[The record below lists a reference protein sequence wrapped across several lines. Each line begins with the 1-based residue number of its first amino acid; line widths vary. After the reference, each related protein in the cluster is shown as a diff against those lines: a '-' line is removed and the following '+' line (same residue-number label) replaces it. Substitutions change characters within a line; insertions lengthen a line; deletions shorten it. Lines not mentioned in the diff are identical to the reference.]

1 MKIGILTYH
10 RAENYGALLQAYG
23 LKTYLET
30 LGHDV
35 SFVDYWPDYHKEYFD
50 LFPLAKF
57 RTAGIKTKVKI
68 IINFCLFY
76 LVRKTRKKNLQ
87 EFMYKHLGLSKKIKF
102 NNESS
107 RCNDY
112 DVVFYGSDQIWRK
125 QGMQSHPGF
134 DLWYL
139 GSDNIITHKKIA
151 YAASMG
157 HANLQTE
164 DYAVLKKEFQNFS
177 SISVREKSLELLVA
191 DLGFPCKQV
200 IDPVFLLSKAQWQ
213 ELSHSARKMS
223 ECKYILIYNLLS
235 SEETVRFA
243 EKLSR
248 EKKLP
253 IIEINKK
260 YVLRKFGKRYNHTA
274 RVEEFLWLIEN
285 AEYVVSNSFH
295 GVALS
300 LIFQKQFFAV
310 GMGERADRVK
320 SLLSLTGLECR
331 YMETGKYD
339 LADIEYGEVIERLKE
354 SVQTSK
360 QFIKHSLV
368 DSYEI

>member
-50 LFPLAKF
+50 LFPIAKYKS
-57 RTAGIKTKVKI
+57 ADYKTRLKI
-68 IINFCLFY
+68 IINYCLFY
-76 LVRKTRKKNLQ
+76 PVRKTRKTHLQ
-87 EFMYKHLGLSKKIKF
+87 EFMFKHLGLPKNIKYS
-102 NNESS
+102 NDSAT
-107 RCNDY
+107 CNDY

-125 QGMQSHPGF
+125 QGMPSHPGF

-235 SEETVRFA
+235 SQETVRFA

-253 IIEINKK
+253 IIEINKR
-260 YVLRKFGKRYNHTA
+260 YVLSQFGNRYNHTA

-300 LIFQKQFFAV
+300 IIFQKQFFAV
-310 GMGERADRVK
+310 GMGEKADRVV
-320 SLLSLTGLECR
+320 SLLDILGIKDQ
-331 YMETGKYD
+331 YI
-339 LADIEYGEVIERLKE
+339 LADTIDNGINYGLVLQNMNKEIERSTKY
-354 SVQTSK
+354 
-360 QFIKHSLV
+360 II
-368 DSYEI
+368 DSIDYAD